1 MSKVLVVEQTI
12 NVPYLVDSFVIIL
25 GDLRLNESISIGVE
39 CYYQDRRVHFT
50 SFVIA
55 GEEYNAWGND
65 DNYLKNLV
73 ASKLG
78 LTPLAIVKEE
88 TIKEENIELV
98 IEDFPIFDPLVQY

>member
-1 MSKVLVVEQTI
+1 MSKVLVVEQTM

-25 GDLRLNESISIGVE
+25 GDLRLNESISLGVE
-39 CYYQDRRVHFT
+39 LYYGQQRVHFT

-55 GEEYNAWGND
+55 GEEYSAWGND

-78 LTPLAIVKEE
+78 LTPLAILKNEG
-88 TIKEENIELV
+88 NIELV
-98 IEDFPIFDPLVQY
+98 IEDLPLI

>member
-25 GDLRLNESISIGVE
+25 GDLRLNESVSVGVQL
-39 CYYQDRRVHFT
+39 YYGQQQVYFT
-50 SFVIA
+50 SFFIE
-55 GEEYNAWGND
+55 GEEYFAWGND

-78 LTPLAIVKEE
+78 LTPLAVLKN
-88 TIKEENIELV
+88 EENVDLV
-98 IEDFPIFDPLVQY
+98 VEDL

>member
-1 MSKVLVVEQTI
+1 MSKVLVVEQTM

-25 GDLRLNESISIGVE
+25 GDLRLNESISVGVQL
-39 CYYQDRRVHFT
+39 YYGQQQVHFT

-55 GEEYNAWGND
+55 GEEYSAWGND

-78 LTPLAIVKEE
+78 LTPLAVLKSDE
-88 TIKEENIELV
+88 KVDLV
-98 IEDFPIFDPLVQY
+98 IEDL

>member
-25 GDLRLNESISIGVE
+25 GDLRLNESVSVGVQL
-39 CYYQDRRVHFT
+39 YYGQQQVYFT
-50 SFVIA
+50 SFFIE
-55 GEEYNAWGND
+55 GEEYSAWGND

-78 LTPLAIVKEE
+78 LTPLAVLKN
-88 TIKEENIELV
+88 EENVDLV
-98 IEDFPIFDPLVQY
+98 VEDL